1 MFTGPVSS
9 FPMSADAGLSGRH
22 PAQPGDGGPTGPVP
36 AASAYWRPR
45 SEFRADLR
53 SSLGLIVGLALGGL
67 PAGLLWWWLAPRA
80 EFRIST
86 NGPVVIG
93 SPPNELLFAD
103 DGVLTLV
110 LAGGGLLAGA
120 VGGLPPRRLGG
131 PLGAAAGLLR
141 RRRGVAIVVGLAP
154 ATLAT
159 GAVAWR
165 LGELLAPGHSR
176 SELSDVGAR
185 VTSALHLSS
194 IAVLAVTPFAALLV
208 YLFAA
213 LYTRDEGLGRARDVK
228 EPGTGPA
235 EPAAA

>member
-53 SSLGLIVGLALGGL
+53 SSLGLIVGLALVGL

-80 EFRIST
+80 EFRITT

-103 DGVLTLV
+103 DGVLALV
-110 LAGGGLLAGA
+110 LAGVGLLAGA
-120 VGGLPPRRLGG
+120 V
-131 PLGAAAGLLR
+131 AWLLR
-141 RRRGVAIVVGLAP
+141 RRRGVPIVVALALG
-154 ATLAT
+154 TLAT

-185 VTSALHLSS
+185 VTTPLHLSS

-235 EPAAA
+235 EPAAAAS

>member
-9 FPMSADAGLSGRH
+9 SPMSADAGLSGQH
-22 PAQPGDGGPTGPVP
+22 PAQPGDGSPTGPVP

-53 SSLGLIVGLALGGL
+53 SSLGLIVGLALVGL

-80 EFRIST
+80 EFRITT

-93 SPPNELLFAD
+93 SPPNELLIAD
-103 DGVLTLV
+103 DAV
-110 LAGGGLLAGA
+110 LALILAGVGLLAGA
-120 VGGLPPRRLGG
+120 V
-131 PLGAAAGLLR
+131 AWLLR
-141 RRRGVAIVVGLAP
+141 RRRGVPIVVALALG
-154 ATLAT
+154 TLAT
-159 GAVAWR
+159 GAVAWW

-185 VTSALHLSS
+185 VTTPLHLSS

-228 EPGTGPA
+228 QPGTGPA
-235 EPAAA
+235 EPAAAAS